1 MPRPRFRA
9 LPHTADV
16 RLAVWG
22 DDRAELLRNA
32 VAGAVRLA
40 LGRAPRRGAIRH
52 AVVPGPAGPLDRQ
65 LVRAVNEALH
75 QLYARRAAA
84 VGLVLRAGRIVLE
97 LSPLPTGRLPELEIK
112 AATFH
117 ALRPRRRGGRLSA
130 VLTLDL

>member
-1 MPRPRFRA
+1 VPRPRYRA

-22 DDRAELLRNA
+22 ADRAELLRNA
-32 VAGAVRLA
+32 VVGAVRLA
-40 LGRAPRRGAIRH
+40 LGRPPRRGAIRQV
-52 AVVPGPAGPLDRQ
+52 VVPGPAGSLDRQ
-65 LVRAVNEALH
+65 LVGAVNEALH

>member
-1 MPRPRFRA
+1 VPRPRFRV

-22 DDRAELLRNA
+22 ADRAELLRNA
-32 VAGAVRLA
+32 VAGTVRLA
-40 LGRAPRRGAIRH
+40 LGRPPRRGTIRR
-52 AVVPGPAGPLDRQ
+52 AAVPGAPSELDRQ

-84 VGLVLRAGRIVLE
+84 VGLALRSGRVVLE
-97 LSPLPTGRLPELEIK
+97 LSPLPAGWMPALEIK

-117 ALRPRRRGGRLSA
+117 ALTPRRQHGRLSA